1 MNRLWVNVLAA
12 LAFCGLAVSL
22 AVVVLPPSLSWAA
35 VLEALT
41 TQAPSRCAQVH
52 FGDGGPSSA
61 RQVCWSLW
69 RLY

>member
-22 AVVVLPPSLSWAA
+22 AVVV
-35 VLEALT
+35 VEALT
-41 TQAPSRCAQVH
+41 TQAPSPCADVH
-52 FGDGGPSSA
+52 FGDGGPSSS
-61 RQVCWSLW
+61 RRVCWSLW